1 MFGRSGPVQWLA
13 VFLGNPGP
21 RYNGTRHNAG
31 FLAADAL
38 AKEQGLKVDRLRF
51 RALTGRLDLDG
62 VGVLVMKPQ
71 TYMNESGQAVGQA
84 ARFYKLPPERVLVV
98 SDDIN
103 LPCGRLRVRPKGSAG
118 GHNGLKSI
126 IAHLAARISPAS
138 VSAWGPRPM
147 AATSRSTGC
156 WACRKTPTG
165 TRSTARASGPPRPWR
180 PISYRAR
187 NGPWSCITGSR
198 ELFAAVADPLYP
210 KRFGGAQLIYKEA
223 RQ

>member
-1 MFGRSGPVQWLA
+1 MFGRGGPVQWLA

-38 AKEQGLKVDRLRF
+38 AREQGLKVDRLRF

-118 GHNGLKSI
+118 GHNGLKSV
-126 IAHLAARISPAS
+126 IAHLGSEDFPRIRIGVGAPPHGGDEQIDWVLGVPKNADWDAFDGACKRAAKAVETYIL
-138 VSAWGPRPM
+138 
-147 AATSRSTGC
+147 
-156 WACRKTPTG
+156 
-165 TRSTARASGPPRPWR
+165 SGPE
-180 PISYRAR
+180 RAMELY
-187 NGPWSCITGSR
+187 NGQP
-198 ELFAAVADPLYP
+198 
-210 KRFGGAQLIYKEA
+210 
-223 RQ
+223 

>member
-1 MFGRSGPVQWLA
+1 MFSRSAPVQWLA

-21 RYNGTRHNAG
+21 KYAGTRHSAG

-38 AKEQGLKVDRLRF
+38 AKDKDLSVSRLRF
-51 RALTGRLDLDG
+51 RALTAKWDLEG
-62 VGVLVMKPQ
+62 TGVLVMKPQ
-71 TYMNESGQAVGQA
+71 TYMNESGQAAGQA

-126 IAHLAARISPAS
+126 IAHLGSEDFPRIRIGVGAPPHGGGEQIDWVLGVPKNADWDVFSHACTRAAKAVEDYIRL
-138 VSAWGPRPM
+138 GPDRTM
-147 AATSRSTGC
+147 DT
-156 WACRKTPTG
+156 
-165 TRSTARASGPPRPWR
+165 
-180 PISYRAR
+180 Y
-187 NGPWSCITGSR
+187 N
-198 ELFAAVADPLYP
+198 
-210 KRFGGAQLIYKEA
+210 